1 MINKKEWNRMIAEK
15 LYNPYKVGGD
25 SFEIIHAA
33 QKNSMSR
40 NIGKIKL
47 LLKN

>member
-1 MINKKEWNRMIAEK
+1 MIAEK

-33 QKNSMSR
+33 QKKNSMSR